1 MDARPEP
8 LSPELPA
15 TVSMTLA
22 DFVNVDDTGKA
33 NMVGAGLRILTVT
46 PAGTASVPFAVW
58 ATVALPTRPAH
69 PVIVELTLAA
79 ANGDSVRIA
88 DGDGGS
94 IEVRIART
102 VRFTSGASPEID
114 VPAGVLPA
122 THVIAANF
130 SSGLHFAAGAGYR
143 WQIELDGQV
152 AAVYPFYVTTEY
164 PSQ

>member
-1 MDARPEP
+1 
-8 LSPELPA
+8 
-15 TVSMTLA
+15 MTLA

-46 PAGTASVPFAVW
+46 PTGTASVPFAVW
-58 ATVALPTRPAH
+58 ATVALPARPAH

-79 ANGDSVRIA
+79 ANGESVRIA

-94 IEVRIART
+94 VEVRIAST
-102 VRFTSGASPEID
+102 VRFGTDRPAGID

-130 SSGLHFAAGAGYR
+130 SSGLHFAAGCGYR

-152 AAVYPFYVTTEY
+152 AAVYPFYVAAERAAG
-164 PSQ
+164 

>member
-1 MDARPEP
+1 MADRPELLP
-8 LSPELPA
+8 PELPA

-22 DFVNVDDTGKA
+22 DFVNVDDNGKA
-33 NMVGAGLRILTVT
+33 NMVGAGLRILTVV
-46 PAGTASVPFAVW
+46 PGSAASVPFAVW
-58 ATVALPTRPAH
+58 ATVALPARPAH

-79 ANGDSVRIA
+79 ANGESVRVG

-102 VRFTSGASPEID
+102 VRFGTDRSSGIE

-130 SSGLHFAAGAGYR
+130 SSGLHFAPGCGYR

-152 AAVYPFYVTTEY
+152 AGVYPFYVAAEQTAR
-164 PSQ
+164 